1 LGSTDAELSVSLV
14 SDSEIARLAG
24 RFGRPARPTDVLA
37 FALAEGRG
45 AAHRGPCLGDVLIS
59 LETAARQAR
68 RARRALDLELRDLL
82 IHGVLHL
89 LGMDHETGR
98 ADARSMR
105 QLEEHLRWEIARLD

>member
-1 LGSTDAELSVSLV
+1 LGSTDSELSISLV
-14 SDSEIARLAG
+14 SDSEIARIAG

-59 LETAARQAR
+59 LDTAARQAR
-68 RARRALDLELRDLL
+68 RARRPLDLELRDLL

-98 ADARSMR
+98 SDALGMR
-105 QLEEHLRWEIARLD
+105 ALEEHLRWEIARLD